1 MQRWTGGKKQKKKK
15 GNVLE
20 YCYLVD
26 ARSIRRVGLRSEI
39 DQYQLESGGLTCRL
53 EVVDFCYMSEL
64 ISRLTLLSKIPGCA
78 NHRFDQRVLMKGGC

>member
-53 EVVDFCYMSEL
+53 EVS
-64 ISRLTLLSKIPGCA
+64 
-78 NHRFDQRVLMKGGC
+78 

>member
-26 ARSIRRVGLRSEI
+26 VRSLIMIIRMRCGIVVGWGTCIRRVGLRSEI

-53 EVVDFCYMSEL
+53 EVS
-64 ISRLTLLSKIPGCA
+64 
-78 NHRFDQRVLMKGGC
+78 

>member
-26 ARSIRRVGLRSEI
+26 ARSIRRVGLRSEV

-53 EVVDFCYMSEL
+53 EVVDSCG
-64 ISRLTLLSKIPGCA
+64 LLLYVRVDLEADSSKQDSGLCESP
-78 NHRFDQRVLMKGGC
+78 V

>member
-64 ISRLTLLSKIPGCA
+64 ISRLTSSKQDSGLCESP
-78 NHRFDQRVLMKGGC
+78 V